1 MIWYEYM
8 IYDMISCP
16 SIVSP
21 FALVSLPMS
30 CQWKSQCNCVLHP
43 YFVAALNGNGKSL
56 THLPLKNK
64 NSFTWRFPKMGVP
77 PVLIHLNRIFHF
89 EPSIIHSLSLGI
101 GSPSPGRGAQI
112 LRFAHRV
119 SEAWRTAGGTRPQSS
134 LMIPLG
140 NLGGLIHRPFTL
152 WLWLT

>member
-1 MIWYEYM
+1 MIRVYDIW
-8 IYDMISCP
+8 YDMISCP

-43 YFVAALNGNGKSL
+43 YSVAALNGNGNSL

-64 NSFTWRFPKMGVP
+64 KSFTWRFPKMEVP
-77 PVLIHLNRIFHF
+77 PVLIHLNRMFHF
-89 EPSIIHSLSLGI
+89 EPSIIHIFSLGI
-101 GSPSPGRGAQI
+101 GSSSPGRGAQI

-119 SEAWRTAGGTRPQSS
+119 SEAWRTAKGTRPQW

-140 NLGGLIHRPFTL
+140 NLGGYQSRPAITL
-152 WLWLT
+152 RLWVT